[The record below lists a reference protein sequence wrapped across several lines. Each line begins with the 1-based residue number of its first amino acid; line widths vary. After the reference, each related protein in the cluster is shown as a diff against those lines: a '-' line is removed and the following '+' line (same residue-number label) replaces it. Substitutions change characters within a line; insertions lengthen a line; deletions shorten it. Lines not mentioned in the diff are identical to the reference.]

1 MEPTLEMQV
10 ETANQTSVGT
20 QPSPSVKRVRVLAID
35 DNEEFHGVLKQL
47 LEPAGYDLETFANP
61 VKALEMYTRDKDKF
75 DLVLLDYY
83 MPALDGA
90 KTFEWL
96 RKLNP
101 KVKVLICSGADELR
115 LRQLQ
120 AQHAIDGY
128 IHKPFRIQEALFVI
142 KQVMSKPS
150 RN

>member
-1 MEPTLEMQV
+1 MELTTITMSESP
-10 ETANQTSVGT
+10 AATSGNGSHASAGT
-20 QPSPSVKRVRVLAID
+20 RVLVID
-35 DNEEFHGVLKQL
+35 DNEDFRSLVTQL
-47 LEPAGYDLETFANP
+47 LAPHGFTVTPAAQP

-83 MPALDGA
+83 MPQLDGA

-101 KVKVLICSGADELR
+101 DIRVIICSGADELR

-128 IHKPFRIQEALFVI
+128 LHKPFRIEEALFVI
-142 KQVMSKPS
+142 RNVMSKPAR